1 MAMANGSTAPRFHVN
16 VVRANQV
23 LHRSAGP
30 SISIGRGPACD
41 VQLLDPHVSLRHG
54 EILFTDEDVVYRDL
68 ESRNGSQV
76 RRGSLTIRV
85 DATIGH
91 QCLLVDGD
99 QLRIGN
105 PLEPIVL
112 RIGLEDLGRTVQDD
126 SPTEKNVTRFNRF
139 TDIDTIRTRLGDDKR
154 ALQCLCNLLGRLTV
168 VRDRDSML
176 QEVAGLLFESFRS
189 ATHVTVYL
197 RPRQASAP
205 SDLVPA
211 IQAGDAKADQFAPV
225 LAVTRAGPSPRSS
238 PLNRML
244 LDRIT
249 HKGEGLLFEDGLQG
263 FTGSDGVI
271 MSRIQSGLCVPLW
284 DRLGIRGILQVDN
297 RMATGAF
304 SAREL
309 DLLTLIGNHLALVL
323 ANIEMYEHLVHLN
336 QDLCD
341 AMMRIRLLDTARDHL
356 SRFVPEAVRRQ
367 VDKSP
372 ASPQFDMVDSE
383 ATILFLDIGGYTKL
397 SEKLDRD
404 EVSFLVE
411 RYFSSFIDDIYRN
424 HGDINETA
432 GDGLMIIFQADQPLE
447 HARAAVRTA
456 LAIRRK
462 TQEINREPAGEMHPI
477 DVNMGINTGAVLLG
491 SRRIQGVAG
500 ARWTYTATGM
510 VTNVCARLAAHAV
523 RGQILIGQE
532 TAARVRGVAAI
543 EEIGPVQFKNVAQ
556 PLPVFEVLDERE
568 EGARTGLAG

>member
-1 MAMANGSTAPRFHVN
+1 MVMAKGSTAPRFLVT
-16 VVRANQV
+16 VARANQV
-23 LHRSAGP
+23 LHSSAGR
-30 SISIGRGPACD
+30 SISIGRGPACE

-54 EILFTDEDVVYRDL
+54 EILSTDQGVVFRDL

-76 RRGSLTIRV
+76 RRGSETIRV
-85 DATIGH
+85 DVTTGH
-91 QCLLVDGD
+91 ECLLVDGD

-105 PLEPIVL
+105 PLEPVVL
-112 RIGLEDLGRTVQDD
+112 RVGIEGPNRTVQDD
-126 SPTEKNVTRFNRF
+126 SPTEKNVTRFNRYA
-139 TDIDTIRTRLGDDKR
+139 DIESIRQRLGEDKR
-154 ALQCLCNLLGRLTV
+154 ALQCLYKLLGRLTV
-168 VRDRDSML
+168 MRDRDAML
-176 QEVAGLLFESFRS
+176 KDVAGLLLESFENAS
-189 ATHVTVYL
+189 HVTVYL

-211 IQAGDAKADQFAPV
+211 VQAGAAKADQFAPV
-225 LAVTRAGPSPRSS
+225 LAVTRAGESSSPSPLSR
-238 PLNRML
+238 L
-244 LDRIT
+244 LLERVT
-249 HKGEGLLFEDGLQG
+249 VKGEGLLFEDGQRN
-263 FTGSDGVI
+263 FADSESVVA
-271 MSRIQSGLCVPLW
+271 SRIQSGLCVPLW
-284 DRLGIRGILQVDN
+284 DRMGIRGILQVDN

-304 SAREL
+304 SAQEL
-309 DLLTLIGNHLALVL
+309 DLVTLIGNHLALVL
-323 ANIEMYEHLVHLN
+323 ANIEMYENLVHLN

-372 ASPQFDMVDSE
+372 ARPQFDMVDSE

-432 GDGLMIIFQADQPLE
+432 GDGLMIIFQADQPVE
-447 HARAAVRTA
+447 HARAGVRAA

-462 TQEINREPAGEMHPI
+462 TQEINRELVGEAHPI
-477 DVNMGINTGAVLLG
+477 DVNMGINTGIVLLG

-532 TAARVRGVAAI
+532 TAARVRGLAAL
-543 EEIGPVQFKNVAQ
+543 EDLGLVQFKNVAQ
-556 PLPVFEVLDERE
+556 PLPVFEVVGES
-568 EGARTGLAG
+568 